1 MNFQYIIIFKDD
13 YMSNIIKN
21 NDTLL
26 MLTDDIK
33 YLKKHN
39 ISKYFIE
46 ELLKQMIPTN
56 NMKQLIN
63 CFIIESN
70 FKDGSVAFDP
80 FEKKLKYTQA
90 KLNYWLEN
98 SISILINDY
107 HIKDIDT
114 LKAYQLIQIIAHE
127 IEHAYQYLM
136 GINVIDAPNSIIAKA
151 YKDIYALLTKDSE
164 DKAKKIYFANFK
176 KLLLERNAQ
185 IESFD
190 LILKCSKHDGKLDIY
205 DAYKSLF
212 NTWASIGYKDNSYGS
227 IHETYQI
234 LKLCDKNLNFN
245 SVLYLS
251 QEEKMRYGLPVS
263 DATRQK
269 ILKKLVH

>member
-1 MNFQYIIIFKDD
+1 
-13 YMSNIIKN
+13 
-21 NDTLL
+21 
-26 MLTDDIK
+26 
-33 YLKKHN
+33 
-39 ISKYFIE
+39 
-46 ELLKQMIPTN
+46 
-56 NMKQLIN
+56 
-63 CFIIESN
+63 
-70 FKDGSVAFDP
+70 
-80 FEKKLKYTQA
+80 
-90 KLNYWLEN
+90 
-98 SISILINDY
+98 
-107 HIKDIDT
+107 
-114 LKAYQLIQIIAHE
+114 
-127 IEHAYQYLM
+127 M